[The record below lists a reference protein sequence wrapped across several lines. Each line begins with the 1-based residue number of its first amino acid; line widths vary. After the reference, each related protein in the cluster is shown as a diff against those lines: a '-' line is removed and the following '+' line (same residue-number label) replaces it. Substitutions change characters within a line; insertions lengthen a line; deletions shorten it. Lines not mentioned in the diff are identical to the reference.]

1 MTEGANGARG
11 PAEHELRTLDAL
23 DPGESGVIVRLAG
36 EPAIARRLM
45 ELGLMPGTTVEM
57 VRRAPLGDPVEL
69 ELRAD
74 PPLPPPQRSRATS
87 MSTPADTRPGR
98 PALREVRADA
108 LPRVIAAQPRRI
120 AILGNPNAGKSTLFN
135 ALTGLRQKVGN
146 YPGVTVEK
154 KTGACDLPSG
164 RRAELID
171 LPGSY
176 SLHPASPDEV
186 IVRDVLLG
194 LQADTPPPDLIVFVV
209 DATNLDRHLYLALQ
223 VIEIGRP
230 VILALN
236 MMDAAAAQGLRI
248 DERALEQALGVP
260 VVGIAAT
267 RGEGL
272 GHLRRLMDRDVEP
285 SHVHFRRWPAHVQR
299 VVDRLEARLPRHPLL
314 PDRGRHDLAMA
325 LLLDDGEDD
334 ALARAADPD
343 VLDDLRILRR
353 RLDAI
358 EPGWRSDEIDGLYE
372 TIEGVLARAVLEKG
386 ATRDVTRERIDR
398 VLTHRVWGPVL
409 FVLLMG
415 AVFQSV
421 FAWAQPAMDAI
432 DWAVGRFGGL
442 IEAVMPAGPLRS
454 LVVDGI
460 IAGVGT
466 TITFVPQIAILFF
479 FLSVLED
486 SGYMARAAFIMDRLM
501 GRVGLSGRAFIPLL
515 SSFACAIPG
524 IMATRTIDNR
534 RDRITTMMIAP
545 FMSCSARLPVYALL
559 IGAFVP
565 NRWVG
570 FVTLPGITL
579 FSMYFLGIAAAIV
592 VAAVLKRTVLKGGK
606 PLYVMELPPYRM
618 PSWRSVV
625 AIVRER
631 SLLFLGKA
639 GTVILA
645 VSVVLWFLA
654 SYPRGGVASDAVRAR
669 IATAQQSGDAPR
681 VAALEHELAG
691 LTLRDSFAGRA
702 GRFIEPVIRPLGFDW
717 RIGIGLITSLAAREV
732 MVSTMATVFNLG
744 DVDDAAGSLR
754 QRLREAT
761 DEHGHRPYTPLVGI
775 SLMVFFVLACQCM
788 STVAVVRR
796 ETDSWRWPLFMLVMM
811 NVLAWIVSF
820 TVFQGGRVLGLG

>member
-1 MTEGANGARG
+1 MSS
-11 PAEHELRTLDAL
+11 PA
-23 DPGESGVIVRLAG
+23 DPA
-36 EPAIARRLM
+36 
-45 ELGLMPGTTVEM
+45 
-57 VRRAPLGDPVEL
+57 RAP
-69 ELRAD
+69 
-74 PPLPPPQRSRATS
+74 
-87 MSTPADTRPGR
+87 R
-98 PALREVRADA
+98 PALREVGRA
-108 LPRVIAAQPRRI
+108 VAAVEPERPKRI

-154 KTGACDLPSG
+154 KTGLVDLPSG
-164 RRAELID
+164 GRAEVVD

-176 SLHPASPDEV
+176 SLHPGSPDEV

-194 LQADTPPPDLIVFVV
+194 LQSDTPPPDLIVFVV
-209 DATNLDRHLYLALQ
+209 DATHLDRHLYLALQ

-236 MMDAAAAQGLRI
+236 MMDEADAKGLRI

-260 VVGIAAT
+260 VVGIAAAKG
-267 RGEGL
+267 RGL
-272 GHLRRLMDRDVEP
+272 GNLRRLMERDVEP
-285 SHVHFRRWPAHVQR
+285 TTRRFRRWPPHVLR
-299 VVDRLEARLPRHPLL
+299 VVHSLESRLPRHPLL
-314 PDRGRHDLAMA
+314 PERGRVDLAMA

-334 ALARAADPD
+334 LLARAAPPE
-343 VLDDLRILRR
+343 VLDDLVILRR
-353 RLDAI
+353 RLDRV
-358 EPGWRSDEIDGLYE
+358 EPTWRADEVEGLYE
-372 TIEGVLARAVLEKG
+372 ALDAILARAVVAPGERRDR
-386 ATRDVTRERIDR
+386 TRDRIDR

-432 DWAVGRFGGL
+432 DWLVARFGALVEG
-442 IEAVMPAGPLRS
+442 AMPSGPLRS
-454 LVVDGI
+454 LLVDGV

-486 SGYMARAAFIMDRLM
+486 TGYMARAAFIMDRLM
-501 GRVGLSGRAFIPLL
+501 SKVGLSGRAFIPLL

-534 RDRITTMMIAP
+534 RDRITTLMIAP

-570 FVTLPGITL
+570 FVTLPGLTL
-579 FSMYFLGIAAAIV
+579 FSMYFIGIVAAIA
-592 VAAVLKRTVLKGGK
+592 VAWALKRSVLRGGK
-606 PLYVMELPPYRM
+606 PLYVMELPEYRV
-618 PSWRSVV
+618 PSWRSILVT
-625 AIVRER
+625 VRER
-631 SLLFLGKA
+631 SWLFLRKA

-654 SYPRGGVASDAVRAR
+654 SYPRSGPAVTEVQGRLAAAQAAGDAAR
-669 IATAQQSGDAPR
+669 IH
-681 VAALEHELAG
+681 ALEHELAG
-691 LTLRDSFAGRA
+691 TTLRESFAGRA
-702 GRFIEPVIRPLGFDW
+702 GRLIEPVLAPLGFDW
-717 RIGIGLITSLAAREV
+717 RIGIGLITSFAAREV
-732 MVSTMATVFNLG
+732 MVATMATVFNLG
-744 DVDDAAGSLR
+744 EAEDDVRSLR
-754 QRLREAT
+754 EVLREAR
-761 DEHGHRPYTPLVGI
+761 DEHGARAYTPLVGV

-796 ETDSWRWPLFMLVMM
+796 ETESWRWPLFMLVMM
-811 NVLAWIVSF
+811 NALAWLASF
-820 TVFQGGRVLGLG
+820 AVFQGGRLLGLG